1 MSSMSSSYRG
11 RGGYAPRRGR
21 GGGWSQPF
29 AKRQDSIKPDLQKHP
44 LGDLIFTVQKSDLRS
59 PRLDLTASLHI
70 QGCEYVTSYNW
81 LASKDPT
88 VVVPGQP
95 PQWTPPKISQRLQED
110 SGSYYRDPN
119 AAQYPDYPLAPAVK
133 ATLDSIGNKPINT
146 DIFACGST
154 LGNLLR
160 FTRGTDRA
168 FRLSVQA
175 VGKTVF
181 LIRKENDPKEL
192 IDGVRGFGHSFPDA
206 YTSWPSEVKGSKTH
220 QRLVQYELGGLKC
233 LVRFE
238 CDGFLDTPA
247 QPSTPIFSVTKNV
260 FSQMSQETPAE
271 ALPSTTASTPHVSGA
286 GSFSVVQA
294 GKSVPQASIFDLK
307 TRSGRYKKEINMND
321 ITPVL
326 WLKQIPN
333 FIVAYHDGSGL
344 FQDEDIHIED
354 VRPLT
359 TDFEKN
365 NSEAIH
371 SLVALLQKIADLAKE
386 DDRGLLEVYC
396 SGNDVLEIRKQFGQ
410 GVQALPVSLR
420 DQWEKK
426 CDSGGL
432 TLGVADTGHE
442 AFLDDPSQCLYDL
455 ASDESDAGDKDFTAC
470 SADGC
475 GYCGRCTY

>member
-1 MSSMSSSYRG
+1 
-11 RGGYAPRRGR
+11 
-21 GGGWSQPF
+21 
-29 AKRQDSIKPDLQKHP
+29 
-44 LGDLIFTVQKSDLRS
+44 
-59 PRLDLTASLHI
+59 
-70 QGCEYVTSYNW
+70 
-81 LASKDPT
+81 
-88 VVVPGQP
+88 
-95 PQWTPPKISQRLQED
+95 
-110 SGSYYRDPN
+110 
-119 AAQYPDYPLAPAVK
+119 
-133 ATLDSIGNKPINT
+133 
-146 DIFACGST
+146 
-154 LGNLLR
+154 
-160 FTRGTDRA
+160 
-168 FRLSVQA
+168 
-175 VGKTVF
+175 
-181 LIRKENDPKEL
+181 
-192 IDGVRGFGHSFPDA
+192 
-206 YTSWPSEVKGSKTH
+206 
-220 QRLVQYELGGLKC
+220 
-233 LVRFE
+233 
-238 CDGFLDTPA
+238 
-247 QPSTPIFSVTKNV
+247 
-260 FSQMSQETPAE
+260 MSQETLAE
-271 ALPSTTASTPHVSGA
+271 ALFSTTASAPHVSGA

-294 GKSVPQASIFDLK
+294 GKPVPQASIFDLK
-307 TRSGRYKKEINMND
+307 TRSGRYRKEINMND

-344 FQDEDIHIED
+344 FQDEEIHIED

-371 SLVALLQKIADLAKE
+371 SLVVLLQKIADLAKE

-442 AFLDDPSQCLYDL
+442 AFLDDPSQGLYDL